1 MCKPRL
7 WDEGT
12 KRALLFEGLWV
23 EVEVV
28 IRVVVGDRL
37 ESLQV
42 GLCGT
47 SKEGYMLAK
56 AIVTA
61 IDSYC
66 QEVLYRTT
74 IVVVEIG
81 GRPVKAEKDNRSCA
95 VEDNSLPRGRHNLPL
110 NCLVQPADL
119 SMKLPWEFSPSL

>member
-1 MCKPRL
+1 
-7 WDEGT
+7 
-12 KRALLFEGLWV
+12 
-23 EVEVV
+23 
-28 IRVVVGDRL
+28 
-37 ESLQV
+37 
-42 GLCGT
+42 
-47 SKEGYMLAK
+47 MLAK

-66 QEVLYRTT
+66 QEVLYITT